1 LGSWDYILDR
11 EGGAAPPNAGIAGE
25 LFRLSPVSRLLPS
38 NALGEPDAGKGG
50 SLKKDLFTLQDN
62 SLSVLPFRAGK
73 FSEIQIILSHRSPD
87 DRVIENDHVLDAV
100 EKDGIHFYLAKTR

>member
-1 LGSWDYILDR
+1 MQYPI
-11 EGGAAPPNAGIAGE
+11 
-25 LFRLSPVSRLLPS
+25 VTS
-38 NALGEPDAGKGG
+38 NTLGEPDAGKGG
-50 SLKKDLFTLQDN
+50 SLEKDIFTLHDN

-87 DRVIENDHVLDAV
+87 DRVIENDHILDVV